1 MFFVEDGKNESVA
14 GVLPI
19 VVQWFES
26 IEGFYFE
33 KGFGKRMS
41 GKIQQSIRLSF
52 LLLVGWSFSAFASE
66 ESLPKSSLQPAS
78 LAYCGVRDLQEN
90 EPNLTGSGVA
100 IAAVCRSMMYV
111 NGLPQDD
118 YRFNMAHA
126 SLRGG
131 RVFFE
136 DGSDGFYGLSPHET
150 AVGGLL
156 IGLDFQGNH
165 PLTGPFVYKGVCPE
179 ATVEV
184 FEFWRFVSLTVF
196 GGKPF
201 SADVLTLSLG
211 DFYED
216 WWTRGIERLAQKTG
230 VLVVASAGNGLRV
243 SDQVLYP
250 AGGANV
256 LAVGVVQSQ
265 IEPDGEPSLAFF
277 SLPHR
282 QISSFGPTADGRS
295 KPDLV
300 APGRALVPSVYD
312 ASAYEAVGDYSSLAT
327 PLVSGTAALLFQ
339 KIYQTPAMAERIR
352 PETKNC
358 VMRAILMTSAR
369 KLPWWHKG
377 HPGREDDDFVP
388 LDWLQGA
395 GLLDAKEAYALLTE
409 GARPEEGGLK
419 GWDNPLLDAEHP
431 EAVYSISVPAG
442 QEIYLTATAVWN
454 RDFEDRFPFRALPEE
469 DGDLRLELWR
479 VEPNQAEKIL
489 VDVCDSPVDTVEH
502 LYVRLPDEAGSYEL
516 AVRFSQPQAVQ
527 KSAGRAVGLAWSV
540 GPDRSRDN
548 PWWYD
553 LNEDGRIDQTDKV
566 IYQIFEK
573 GQSEILG
580 EFSLSEALGLSPDRI
595 ELLRQQW
602 SDWRSYLGLWAAPE
616 DELMPSNP

>member
-1 MFFVEDGKNESVA
+1 
-14 GVLPI
+14 
-19 VVQWFES
+19 
-26 IEGFYFE
+26 
-33 KGFGKRMS
+33 MS

-52 LLLVGWSFSAFASE
+52 LLLAGWVFSAFASE
-66 ESLPKSSLQPAS
+66 ESLRRVPIQPAS
-78 LAYCGVRDLQEN
+78 FAYCGIRDLQEN
-90 EPNLTGSGVA
+90 EPNLTGSDVA
-100 IAAVCRSMMYV
+100 VAAVCRSMMYV

-118 YRFNMAHA
+118 YRFNMAHS

-136 DGSDGFYGLSPHET
+136 DGSNGLYGLSPHET

-165 PLTGPFVYKGVCPE
+165 PLTGPFVYKGVCPD

-216 WWTRGIERLAQKTG
+216 WWTRGIERLAHKTG

-243 SDQVLYP
+243 SDRVLYP

-265 IEPDGEPSLAFF
+265 VEPDGTPSLRFF
-277 SLPHR
+277 SAPHR
-282 QISSFGPTADGRS
+282 RISSFGPTADGRS

-300 APGRALVPSVYD
+300 APGRALVPSAYD
-312 ASAYEAVGDYSSLAT
+312 ASTYEIAGDYSSLAT

-339 KIYQTPAMAERIR
+339 KIYQTPALAERVH
-352 PETKNC
+352 PETRNC
-358 VMRAILMTSAR
+358 VLRALLLTSAR

-377 HPGREDDDFVP
+377 RPEREDDAFVP

-395 GLLDAKEAYALLTE
+395 GLLDAKEAYTLLTE

-419 GWDNPLLDAEHP
+419 GWDNPILNGDHP

-442 QEIYLTATAVWN
+442 QELYLTATAVWN
-454 RDFEDRFPFRALPEE
+454 RAFEERFPFRPLPEE

-479 VEPNQAEKIL
+479 IDPNQTEKIL
-489 VDVCDSPVDTVEH
+489 VDAGDSPVDTVEH
-502 LYVRLPDEAGSYEL
+502 LYVRLPEEAASYEL
-516 AVRFSQPQAVQ
+516 VVRFSQPQAARI
-527 KSAGRAVGLAWSV
+527 SAGRFVGLAWSV
-540 GPDRSRDN
+540 GPDRTRDN

-573 GQSEILG
+573 EQSEIFG
-580 EFSLSEALGLSPDRI
+580 DPSLSEALGLSPDRI
-595 ELLRQQW
+595 ELLRQRW
-602 SDWRSYLGLWAAPE
+602 ADWRSYWSLWSAAE
-616 DELMPSNP
+616 EALLPSNP

>member
-1 MFFVEDGKNESVA
+1 
-14 GVLPI
+14 
-19 VVQWFES
+19 
-26 IEGFYFE
+26 
-33 KGFGKRMS
+33 MS
-41 GKIQQSIRLSF
+41 GKNQPSMSLCVLFIL
-52 LLLVGWSFSAFASE
+52 GWVFSAYASE
-66 ESLPKSSLQPAS
+66 GLSSVSLQPAFLS
-78 LAYCGVRDLQEN
+78 SCGIRELQEA
-90 EPNLTGSGVA
+90 EPNLTGMDVTL
-100 IAAVCRSMMYV
+100 AAVCRSMVYV

-118 YRFNMAHA
+118 YRLNMAHQ

-136 DGSDGFYGLSPHET
+136 DGSDGLYGLSSHET
-150 AVGGLL
+150 AVGGIL

-165 PLTGPFVYKGVCPE
+165 PLTGPFVYKGVCPD

-216 WWTRGIERLAQKTG
+216 WWTRGIERLAWKTG
-230 VLVVASAGNGLRV
+230 VLVAASAGNGLRV
-243 SDQVLYP
+243 SDRLLYP

-256 LAVGVVQSQ
+256 LAVGVVPSQ
-265 IEPDGEPSLAFF
+265 VEPDGTPSLRFF
-277 SLPHR
+277 SMPHR
-282 QISSFGPTADGRS
+282 QVSSFGPTADGRS

-300 APGRALVPSVYD
+300 APGRALVPSAYD
-312 ASAYEAVGDYSSLAT
+312 ASSYEIAGDYSSLAT
-327 PLVSGTAALLFQ
+327 PLVSGTAVLLLQ
-339 KIYQTPAMAERIR
+339 KVYQTPVLAERIR
-352 PETKNC
+352 PETRNC
-358 VMRAILMTSAR
+358 VLRALLMTSAR

-377 HPGREDDDFVP
+377 RPGREDDVWVP

-419 GWDNPLLDAEHP
+419 GWDNPILDADHP
-431 EAVYSISVPAG
+431 EAVYSVSVPAG
-442 QEIYLTATAVWN
+442 QDIFLTATAVWN
-454 RDFEDRFPFRALPEE
+454 RAFEDRFPFRPLPEE

-479 VEPNQAEKIL
+479 IDPNQAEKSL
-489 VDVCDSPVDTVEH
+489 VDVSDSPVDTVEH
-502 LYVRLPDEAGSYEL
+502 LYVCLPEEAALYEL
-516 AVRFSQPQAVQ
+516 VVRFSQPQAAQ
-527 KSAGRAVGLAWSV
+527 RSAGRPVGLAWSV

-566 IYQIFEK
+566 IYRIFENERPDIL
-573 GQSEILG
+573 SEP
-580 EFSLSEALGLSPDRI
+580 SLSEALGLRPDRI
-595 ELLRQQW
+595 ELLDRQW
-602 SDWRSYLGLWAAPE
+602 TDWRSYLTLWTVE
-616 DELMPSNP
+616 DDPLTPSNL